1 MTDLIQ
7 PPDPKEQPAQ
17 PPPVPKVSTPPCSVD
32 RYLYSL
38 FLQLG
43 IPANKRGFHHL
54 CVAVKLALENPE
66 LQHHLMHGLYPKVA
80 EQLGTN
86 VCCVERSIRTA
97 ITSAWSRGRP
107 DLIEK
112 QLGLRK
118 ADQWRADFA
127 GNRKRKASHSGRKAV
142 TPSGR
147 EWHMCCSLLLSHM

>member
-97 ITSAWSRGRP
+97 ITSAWNRGRP

-112 QLGLRK
+112 HLGR
-118 ADQWRADFA
+118 
-127 GNRKRKASHSGRKAV
+127 GV
-142 TPSGR
+142 ITPYEKPTNG
-147 EWHMCCSLLLSHM
+147 EMISLIAENVRLLIQEGKL

>member
-97 ITSAWSRGRP
+97 ITSAWNRGRP

-112 QLGLRK
+112 HLGR
-118 ADQWRADFA
+118 
-127 GNRKRKASHSGRKAV
+127 GV
-142 TPSGR
+142 ITPYEKPTNS
-147 EWHMCCSLLLSHM
+147 EMISLIAENVRLLIQEGKL

>member
-112 QLGLRK
+112 QLGRGVITAYEKPTNGELI
-118 ADQWRADFA
+118 
-127 GNRKRKASHSGRKAV
+127 SLV
-142 TPSGR
+142 TENVR
-147 EWHMCCSLLLSHM
+147 LLIQEGKL

>member
-7 PPDPKEQPAQ
+7 PPDPKKQPAQ
-17 PPPVPKVSTPPCSVD
+17 TPPVPKVSTPPCSVD

-112 QLGLRK
+112 QLGRGVITAYEKPTNGELI
-118 ADQWRADFA
+118 
-127 GNRKRKASHSGRKAV
+127 SLV
-142 TPSGR
+142 TENVR
-147 EWHMCCSLLLSHM
+147 LLIQEGKL

>member
-17 PPPVPKVSTPPCSVD
+17 TPPVPKVSTPPCSVD

-66 LQHHLMHGLYPKVA
+66 LQHRLMYGLYPKVA

-112 QLGLRK
+112 QLGRGVITAYEKPTNGELI
-118 ADQWRADFA
+118 
-127 GNRKRKASHSGRKAV
+127 SLV
-142 TPSGR
+142 TENVR
-147 EWHMCCSLLLSHM
+147 LLIQEGKL

>member
-66 LQHHLMHGLYPKVA
+66 LQHHLMHGPYPKVA

-97 ITSAWSRGRP
+97 ITSAWNRGRP

-112 QLGLRK
+112 HLGR
-118 ADQWRADFA
+118 
-127 GNRKRKASHSGRKAV
+127 GV
-142 TPSGR
+142 ITPYEKPTNG
-147 EWHMCCSLLLSHM
+147 EMISLITENVRLLIQEGKL

>member
-1 MTDLIQ
+1 M
-7 PPDPKEQPAQ
+7 
-17 PPPVPKVSTPPCSVD
+17 STPPCSVD

-54 CVAVKLALENPE
+54 REAVKLALEEPT

-80 EQLGTN
+80 KRFGTT

-97 ITSAWSRGRP
+97 ITSAWNRGRP

-112 QLGLRK
+112 HLGR
-118 ADQWRADFA
+118 
-127 GNRKRKASHSGRKAV
+127 GV
-142 TPSGR
+142 ITPYEKPTNG
-147 EWHMCCSLLLSHM
+147 EMISLIAENVRLLIQEGKL

>member
-97 ITSAWSRGRP
+97 ITSAWNRGRP

-112 QLGLRK
+112 HLGR
-118 ADQWRADFA
+118 
-127 GNRKRKASHSGRKAV
+127 GV
-142 TPSGR
+142 ITPYEKPTNG
-147 EWHMCCSLLLSHM
+147 EMISLITENVRLLIQEGKL